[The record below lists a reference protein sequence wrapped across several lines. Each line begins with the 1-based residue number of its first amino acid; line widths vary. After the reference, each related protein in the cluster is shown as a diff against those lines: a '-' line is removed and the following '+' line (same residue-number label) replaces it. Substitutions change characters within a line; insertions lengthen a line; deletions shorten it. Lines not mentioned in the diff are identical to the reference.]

1 MDGRKESDAMQSI
14 VKFFDGLPL
23 ILKIVCALPV
33 LDGICYGIYRIA
45 KGHLIVGII
54 WIFIGACIGWII
66 DIVTLILNGKVTFL
80 V

>member
-1 MDGRKESDAMQSI
+1 MDHRKESDAMQSI

-45 KGHLIVGII
+45 KGQLVIGII
-54 WIFIGACIGWII
+54 WIFIGAIFGWVI
-66 DIVTLILNGKVTFL
+66 DIVTLVLNGKVTFL